1 MKNVRKTGKGLIRM
15 LAIETLYPKIVDIA
29 RNSLSATLGF
39 HGIKTPTDKT
49 SKTRSL
55 AERTAQRLWKLGF
68 LAGKE
73 FPLAFQPQ
81 YD

>member
-1 MKNVRKTGKGLIRM
+1 MKNVRKTGKGFIRM

-29 RNSLSATLGF
+29 RNSLPATLGF

-49 SKTRSL
+49 SETRSL
-55 AERTAQRLWKLGF
+55 AERTERRLWKLNF

-73 FPLAFQPQ
+73 LPLAFRA
-81 YD
+81 